1 MNGERRP
8 VRTGRYVPFN
18 LSSLAPFE
26 ATLGALAALP
36 TLHSVSPTAALDTT
50 SVLNNRRS
58 PQDDVMNSM
67 IEMIRETASQR

>member
-8 VRTGRYVPFN
+8 GRTGRYVPFN

-26 ATLGALAALP
+26 STVSALAELP

-50 SVLNNRRS
+50 SVLSNRR
-58 PQDDVMNSM
+58 PPNEDVLNSM
-67 IEMIRETASQR
+67 IEMVRETASQG